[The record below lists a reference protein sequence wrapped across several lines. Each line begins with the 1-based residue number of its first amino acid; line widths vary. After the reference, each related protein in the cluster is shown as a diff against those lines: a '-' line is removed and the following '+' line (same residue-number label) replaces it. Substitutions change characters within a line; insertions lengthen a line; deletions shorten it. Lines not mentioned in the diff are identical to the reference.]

1 MYNGQVLTNKIETLL
16 SCFATA
22 LLLSA
27 TVIAEDTDQP
37 ATKQSQTLPHSTVA
51 IRCDSVATAG
61 DKFVV
66 GLVFSDTTMPVA
78 GFNLNI
84 EYDRGAL
91 VFDSA
96 TLGSLTAGEWEYF
109 SSRSGL
115 IDRSDSGSTAGFIR
129 LVALADQQDAE
140 NKTPKPRSLVGPGEL
155 VQIYFYVS
163 ERKEYQGGS
172 TFLRFIWTKCDDNSF
187 SDKSGTKLYLSRD
200 VYDATGKRPA
210 NGVDKYAGAA
220 NNCLSSR
227 RNPPVRMFDFRSA
240 ATVIK

>member
-1 MYNGQVLTNKIETLL
+1 MLTTKTETLL
-16 SCFATA
+16 LCFATA
-22 LLLSA
+22 LLLSV
-27 TVIAEDTDQP
+27 TLIAEGIDQP
-37 ATKQSQTLPHSTVA
+37 AAEQSQALPHSTLA
-51 IRCDSVATAG
+51 IRCDSIVTAG
-61 DKFVV
+61 GELIV

-115 IDRSDSGSTAGFIR
+115 IDRSDSGGTAGFIR
-129 LVALADQQDAE
+129 LVALADQQDAR

-155 VQIYFYVS
+155 VRFYFYVS
-163 ERKEYQGGS
+163 DRKEYQGRP

-187 SDKSGTKLYLSRD
+187 SDKSGIKLYVSRD
-200 VYDATGKRPA
+200 VYDAAGKPLT
-210 NGVDKYAGAA
+210 NGVDKYAGAT
-220 NNCLSSR
+220 NNCFSSR
-227 RNPPVRMFDFRSA
+227 NNAPVRGLDFRSA
-240 ATVIK
+240 ATVIR

>member
-1 MYNGQVLTNKIETLL
+1 MLTTKIETLL
-16 SCFATA
+16 LCFATA
-22 LLLSA
+22 LLLSV
-27 TVIAEDTDQP
+27 TLIAEGIDKP
-37 ATKQSQTLPHSTVA
+37 AAEQSQALPHSTLA
-51 IRCDSVATAG
+51 IRCDSIVTAG
-61 DKFVV
+61 GELIV

-115 IDRSDSGSTAGFIR
+115 IDRSDSSSSAGFIR
-129 LVALADQQDAE
+129 LVGLADQPDAE

-155 VQIYFYVS
+155 VRIYFYVS
-163 ERKEYQGGS
+163 ERKEYQGAP
-172 TFLRFIWTKCDDNSF
+172 TLLRFIWTKCDDNSF
-187 SDKSGTKLYLSRD
+187 SGIGGIKLHVSRD
-200 VYDATGKRPA
+200 AYDAAGKRLT

-220 NNCLSSR
+220 NNCFTSR
-227 RNPPVRMFDFRSA
+227 KNPPVKEFDFRSA
-240 ATVIK
+240 AIVIR

>member
-1 MYNGQVLTNKIETLL
+1 MLTDKIETLL

-22 LLLSA
+22 LLSVTL
-27 TVIAEDTDQP
+27 IAEGTDQP
-37 ATKQSQTLPHSTVA
+37 AAKQSQTLPHGTVA

-61 DKFVV
+61 GEFRV

-96 TLGSLTAGEWEYF
+96 TLGSLTTGEWEYF
-109 SSRSGL
+109 GSRSGL
-115 IDRSDSGSTAGFIR
+115 IDRSDSGSAAGFIR

-155 VQIYFYVS
+155 VRIYFYVG
-163 ERKEYQGGS
+163 ERKEYQDSS

-187 SDKSGTKLYLSRD
+187 SDKSGIKLYVSRD
-200 VYDATGKRPA
+200 VYDAMGRRLT

-220 NNCLSSR
+220 NNCFSSR
-227 RNPPVRMFDFRSA
+227 RNPPVRMFDFHSA
-240 ATVIK
+240 ATVVR

>member
-1 MYNGQVLTNKIETLL
+1 MLTTKNRTLL
-16 SCFATA
+16 LCLATP
-22 LLLSA
+22 LLLSM
-27 TVIAEDTDQP
+27 TLTAEGADQP
-37 ATKQSQTLPHSTVA
+37 ATIQSRTLPHGTVA

-61 DKFVV
+61 GEFIVT
-66 GLVFSDTTMPVA
+66 LVFSDTTMPVA

-96 TLGSLTAGEWEYF
+96 TLGSLTAGEWGYF

-115 IDRSDSGSTAGFIR
+115 IDRSDSGSAAGFIR
-129 LVALADQQDAE
+129 LVALADQLDSL

-155 VQIYFYVS
+155 ARIYFYVG
-163 ERKEYQGGS
+163 ERKEYQGRS

-187 SDKSGTKLYLSRD
+187 SDKSGIKLYASRD
-200 VYDATGKRPA
+200 VFDATGKRLT

-220 NNCLSSR
+220 NNCFSSR
-227 RNPPVRMFDFRSA
+227 RNAPVRVFDFHSA
-240 ATVIK
+240 AAVIR